1 MKFIKENLEDSQLIE
16 FYKQL
21 MLPRLI
27 EEKML
32 ILLRQGKISKWF
44 SGMGQEAISVGAT
57 LAMQDDEFIL
67 PMHRNLGVFSTR
79 KLPLY
84 RLFCQFQGKEDGFTK
99 GRDRSFHFGTKDT
112 VMSVADKLKKE
123 GRVKSGDSVYLYSV
137 NLNIQNPL
145 HLEEN
150 RLGSWAISDII
161 ITMFEGPKGD
171 GEALPIFTK
180 EQVDDYYEDVVT
192 TPSGE
197 NLKDMFMMPHEEEAK
212 EFLSWF
218 YSLGYDSIKYENKFE
233 AAGESMLVFNPN
245 QIKIL
250 NVEEYEVP

>member
-1 MKFIKENLEDSQLIE
+1 MSNMKLIMENWRGFL
-16 FYKQL
+16 K
-21 MLPRLI
+21 
-27 EEKML
+27 EEK
-32 ILLRQGKISKWF
+32 
-44 SGMGQEAISVGAT
+44 EAPQAFYHLSPFRFETFKQA
-57 LAMQDDEFIL
+57 EY
-67 PMHRNLGVFSTR
+67 PNWR
-79 KLPLY
+79 K
-84 RLFCQFQGKEDGFTK
+84 KETG
-99 GRDRSFHFGTKDT
+99 FHFGTKDT

-171 GEALPIFTK
+171 GTALPIFSDK
-180 EQVDDYYEDVVT
+180 QIDDYYEDVVT

-233 AAGESMLVFNPN
+233 AAGESILVFNPN

-250 NVEEYEVP
+250 NVEEFEVP